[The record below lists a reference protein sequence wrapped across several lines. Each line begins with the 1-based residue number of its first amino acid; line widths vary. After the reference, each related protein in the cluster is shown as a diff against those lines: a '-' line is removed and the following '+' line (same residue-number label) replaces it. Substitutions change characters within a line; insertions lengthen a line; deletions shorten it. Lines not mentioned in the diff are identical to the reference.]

1 MKWCPSVEVRSWC
14 RPSAI
19 FVMIVAVCLLTASLP
34 SEAQPPAKVYRI
46 GWLGFDLAPMN
57 PTPQNCP
64 RMGNP
69 RWQAWVEGLRERG
82 YFEGQNLVIECRWT
96 EAQPERAAALADE
109 LVSLGVDLIVANGAA
124 SVLGSKRAS
133 TTIPIVMVGVLS
145 PVERGLVASLARP
158 GGNVTGLTNSAG
170 PQIAGKYLQLLKE
183 AVPGTSR
190 VAILSYRASPLEP
203 PYTFGSELRAAAQ
216 ALGVVLESF
225 QVDGPEGLDH
235 TLAMVTQARP
245 DALLV
250 NPHPYFLDA
259 RRIVDFAAANRLPAM
274 YPFKE
279 IVEAGGLMA
288 YETDQ
293 SNIFRRLGTYVDKI
307 FKGSAPGDLPVE
319 QPTKFD
325 LTINLKTAKALG
337 LTIPRSLLLRA
348 DEVIQ

>member
-1 MKWCPSVEVRSWC
+1 MF
-14 RPSAI
+14 AT
-19 FVMIVAVCLLTASLP
+19 IVAACLLTASLP
-34 SEAQPPAKVYRI
+34 SEGQSPAKVYRV
-46 GWLGFDLAPMN
+46 GWLGFDLAPTN
-57 PTPQNCP
+57 PTPHNCP

-69 RWQAWVEGLRERG
+69 RWQAWVDGLREHG
-82 YFEGQNLVIECRWT
+82 YVGGQNLVIECRWT

-109 LVSLGVDLIVANGAA
+109 LVSLGVDLIVANGSA
-124 SVLGSKRAS
+124 SVLASKRATS
-133 TTIPIVMVGVLS
+133 TIPIVMVGVLG

-190 VAILSYRASPLEP
+190 VAILHYRANPVEP
-203 PYTFGSELRAAAQ
+203 PYTFGSELQAAAQ
-216 ALGVVLESF
+216 ALGVVLQPF

-293 SNIFRRLGTYVDKI
+293 SNIFRRLGTYVDKV
-307 FKGSAPGDLPVE
+307 FKGAAPGGLPVE

-337 LTIPRSLLLRA
+337 LTIPQSLLVRA

>member
-1 MKWCPSVEVRSWC
+1 MM
-14 RPSAI
+14 
-19 FVMIVAVCLLTASLP
+19 FAVCLLAASLP
-34 SEAQPPAKVYRI
+34 SEGQPPAKVYRI
-46 GWLGFDLAPMN
+46 GWLGFDLAPTN

-64 RMGNP
+64 RKGNP
-69 RWQAWVEGLRERG
+69 RWQAWVDGLREHG
-82 YFEGQNLVIECRWT
+82 YSEGQNLVIVCRWT
-96 EAQPERAAALADE
+96 EARPERAGPLADE
-109 LVSLGVDLIVANGAA
+109 LVSLKVDLILANGSAA
-124 SVLGSKRAS
+124 VLASKRATS
-133 TTIPIVMVGVLS
+133 TIPIVMVGVLS

-190 VAILSYRASPLEP
+190 VAVLHYRANPHEP
-203 PYTFGSELRAAAQ
+203 PYTFGGELQATAA
-216 ALGVVLESF
+216 ALGVVLQSF

-235 TLAMVTQARP
+235 TLAMVAGAQP
-245 DALLV
+245 EALLV
-250 NPHPYFLDA
+250 NPHPFFLDA
-259 RRIVDFAAANRLPAM
+259 RRIVDFTATNRLPAM

-279 IVEAGGLMA
+279 IVEAGGLMS

-307 FKGSAPGDLPVE
+307 FKGAAPGDLPVE

-337 LTIPRSLLLRA
+337 LAVPQSLLLRA